1 MHALS
6 QRAADLEAEL
16 EYGVH
21 EGDKC
26 TLLSGSF
33 DAIVQVVLAM
43 GAFGSL
49 LVKRH
54 LETPKRTLQVR
65 ARSQSARRGSPDTAV
80 FCSSPCTRSAPRLD
94 ARTAVRRAAAR
105 RHGRGDMGA
114 GAASCET
121 CHPLF

>member
-1 MHALS
+1 MAVSADPSWMHAPS

-65 ARSQSARRGSPDTAV
+65 ARSQSARRGQP
-80 FCSSPCTRSAPRLD
+80 
-94 ARTAVRRAAAR
+94 
-105 RHGRGDMGA
+105 
-114 GAASCET
+114 
-121 CHPLF
+121 